1 MDDMLAA
8 QAATQGRELAREAL
22 ALLED
27 GLSGIREGHALLVR
41 AMATWPRLGYEVDD
55 ETLYVAH
62 DRARL
67 CAVALARVLDNNEVW
82 RDVPPRGGE

>member
-27 GLSGIREGHALLVR
+27 GLSGIREGHALLAR
-41 AMATWPRLGYEVDD
+41 AMMAWPRLGD
-55 ETLYVAH
+55 EYDGENVYAAGN
-62 DRARL
+62 DVRI

-82 RDVPPRGGE
+82 RDVPLRGGE